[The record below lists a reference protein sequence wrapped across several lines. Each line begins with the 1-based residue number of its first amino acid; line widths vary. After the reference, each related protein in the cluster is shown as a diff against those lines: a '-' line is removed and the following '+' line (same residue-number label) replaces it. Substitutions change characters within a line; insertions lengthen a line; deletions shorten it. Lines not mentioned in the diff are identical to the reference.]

1 MNICFVTDQF
11 TDYVS
16 GVEQSLF
23 NQMDLL
29 EDAGHTVFLIR
40 PHQAHQPVLSN
51 ELTITPRITLRIGG
65 AVLPVV
71 RRTPVS
77 MRRMR
82 QFMIDNKIEI
92 IHSQGQGPISYMA
105 LLTARDLAIP
115 FVDTL
120 HSFFLRAKESFVTWM
135 LRPIT
140 VRLVS
145 LIAGYKVTPLPGSD
159 SITNRASLGAILTFL
174 KKVDVVISPSRH
186 QKDAL
191 ERAGLTVP
199 IECIPN
205 PLSRNSQKPQS
216 DVANNSPLHVVWIGR
231 MAAEKRLPMFVDA
244 IAIALDQRPGK
255 LKVTMV
261 GDGVDRRVSEQ
272 RTIGLPG
279 VSFVGVKRHDEI
291 LEILDSAHILALTSY
306 HFDNQPMVVTEAVS
320 RYRGVLYCDERLTP
334 EIGAAGV
341 LTDGCDAAAIAKTII
356 DLIDHPEKAVKL
368 SHACQRQVEQFLPN
382 YYVGRILA
390 VYNAARERIL

>member
-23 NQMDLL
+23 NQMALL
-29 EDAGHTVFLIR
+29 EKTGHTVFLIR
-40 PHQAHQPVLSN
+40 PHQSHQTVLAN

-65 AVLPVV
+65 AVLPVA
-71 RRTPVS
+71 RRTPAS
-77 MRRMR
+77 MRRIR
-82 QFMIDNKIEI
+82 QFMTDNKIDV
-92 IHSQGQGPISYMA
+92 IHSQGQGPLSYMA
-105 LLTARDLAIP
+105 LLTARELSIP

-120 HSFFLRAKESFVTWM
+120 HSFFLQAKESFATWA
-135 LRPIT
+135 LRPVT
-140 VRLVS
+140 VWFVS

-174 KKVDVVISPSRH
+174 KKVDIVISPSQH

-191 ERAGLTVP
+191 QQAGLTVP

-205 PLSRNSQKPQS
+205 PLSLNSQKPQR
-216 DVANNSPLHVVWIGR
+216 DIVDHSPLHIVWIGR
-231 MAAEKRLPMFVDA
+231 MAAEKRLPVFADA

-261 GDGVDRRVSEQ
+261 GDGADRRASEQ
-272 RTIGLPG
+272 RTTGLPG
-279 VSFVGVKRHDEI
+279 VTFVGVKKHDEI
-291 LEILDSAHILALTSY
+291 LEILDSAHLLALTSY
-306 HFDNQPMVVTEAVS
+306 HFDNQPMVVTEAIS
-320 RYRGVLYCDERLTP
+320 RYRGVVYCDERLTP

-341 LTDGCDAAAIAKTII
+341 LTDGCDAAAIANTMI
-356 DLIDHPEKAVKL
+356 DMIDHPEKAMQL
-368 SHACQRQVEQFLPN
+368 SRACERQVALFLPN